1 MSKSPQ
7 EKPLENL
14 DNVKLV
20 EVASRPTEAEATML
34 VTVLADEGI
43 RAVATGGFTAGF
55 RAEAPGWVSVQT
67 LESDATRAK
76 EIIAELKQVVD
87 DDDQQQDAE

>member
-1 MSKSPQ
+1 MNKSPK
-7 EKPLENL
+7 EKKSL

-20 EVASRPTEAEATML
+20 EVATRPTETEATML

-43 RAVATGGFTAGF
+43 KAVATGGFTAGF

-67 LESDATRAK
+67 LESDAVRAK
-76 EIIAELKQVVD
+76 EIIAELRQVVE
-87 DDDQQQDAE
+87 DQ

>member
-7 EKPLENL
+7 ENL

-20 EVASRPTEAEATML
+20 EVATRPTETEATML

-43 RAVATGGFTAGF
+43 KAVATGGFTAGF

-67 LESDATRAK
+67 LESDAERAK
-76 EIIAELKQVVD
+76 EIIAELRQVVD
-87 DDDQQQDAE
+87 DQQEDSE